1 MKSAVVKFEIDGK
14 DRRVNMSADGS
25 VQSQNVSVV
34 LTPTDVPNMW
44 NWTNGSSNVPVHIV
58 SNGMCAVTI
67 SIRGYSYTS
76 SVFVDRHHD
85 LLDILNASPAQKQR
99 VTRLSAPMPGLLKSI
114 MTKEGASVKKGETLF
129 ILEAMKM
136 ENAIKAPVAGVVRQ
150 LTAKEG
156 IAFEKG
162 APLCAIEPNA
172 E

>member
-1 MKSAVVKFEIDGK
+1 MKSAVVKFEIDGR
-14 DRRVNMSADGS
+14 DRRVEMLADGS
-25 VQSQNVSVV
+25 AQSQNVSVV
-34 LTPTDVPNMW
+34 LTPTDVPNIW
-44 NWTNGSSNVPVHIV
+44 NWNDRSTVVPVHIV
-58 SNGMCAVTI
+58 SDGMSTLTI

-76 SVFVDRHHD
+76 SVFVERHHD

-136 ENAIKAPVAGVVRQ
+136 ENAIKTPVAGVVRQ
-150 LTAKEG
+150 LTAEEG
-156 IAFEKG
+156 LAFEKG
-162 APLCAIEPNA
+162 ALLCAIEPNA